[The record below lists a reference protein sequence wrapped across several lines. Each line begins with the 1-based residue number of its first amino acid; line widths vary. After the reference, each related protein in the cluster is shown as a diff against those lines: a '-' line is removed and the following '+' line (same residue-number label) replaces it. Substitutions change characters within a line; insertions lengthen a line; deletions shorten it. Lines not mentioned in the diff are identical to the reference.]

1 MIGRICEI
9 CGMTTMVGIVAVY
22 PSPRTFRVRLALSE
36 PLFRICVTVPRT
48 DSLAL
53 NLQCAQR
60 ALGLSAPEC
69 RGREAALRHQ
79 LRHAAQQQRHARAQ
93 DELTRAAGGCAKKG
107 GVAWGGAACL
117 SGHYSEFRR

>member
-9 CGMTTMVGIVAVY
+9 CGMTTMVGIVAVSVRALFEFAW
-22 PSPRTFRVRLALSE
+22 PSPSPFFAYAL
-36 PLFRICVTVPRT
+36 PRT

-60 ALGLSAPEC
+60 ALGLGAPEC

-93 DELTRAAGGCAKKG
+93 DELVRYHLG
-107 GVAWGGAACL
+107 
-117 SGHYSEFRR
+117 R

>member
-9 CGMTTMVGIVAVY
+9 CGMTTMVGIVAVSSVRALFEFAC
-22 PSPRTFRVRLALSE
+22 PSPSTFFAYAL
-36 PLFRICVTVPRT
+36 PRT

-60 ALGLSAPEC
+60 ALGLSAPES

-93 DELTRAAGGCAKKG
+93 DELVRYHLG
-107 GVAWGGAACL
+107 
-117 SGHYSEFRR
+117 R